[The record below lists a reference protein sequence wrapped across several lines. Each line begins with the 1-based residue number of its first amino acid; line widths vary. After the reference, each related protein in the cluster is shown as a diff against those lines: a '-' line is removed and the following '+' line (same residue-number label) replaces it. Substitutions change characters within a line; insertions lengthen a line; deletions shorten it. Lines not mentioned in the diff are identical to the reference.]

1 MSRFEFVRRPRGLS
15 FIEMSQEILQSRL
28 KFHSL
33 FAISLL
39 GVALL
44 VSPPVEATDLTL
56 TITTP
61 SAPPPPTGALTISV
75 PANFDLGSSTAGST
89 ISPTMGAVT
98 VTDTRGTSA
107 GWTVG
112 VIASALTNTTVGN
125 TIIPT
130 AMSYSSGVI
139 TPSGT
144 VTMVEQ
150 DQTNL
155 TGVVPIATAS
165 LGSGNFGATW
175 TPTLQIVIAVGSAD
189 GVYTGTIT
197 HSVA

>member
-1 MSRFEFVRRPRGLS
+1 MAALGF
-15 FIEMSQEILQSRL
+15 
-28 KFHSL
+28 
-33 FAISLL
+33 SLL
-39 GVALL
+39 VAEQAL
-44 VSPPVEATDLTL
+44 ATDVTL
-56 TITTP
+56 TVSTP
-61 SAPPPPTGALTISV
+61 STPPPTAGSLTISV
-75 PANFDLGSSTAGST
+75 PATFNLGTASAGST
-89 ISPTMGAVT
+89 ISVSMGSVT
-98 VTDTRGTSA
+98 VADTRGTSA

-155 TGVVPIATAS
+155 TGVVPVATAS
-165 LGSGNFGATW
+165 LGSGHFGATW
-175 TPTLQIVIAVGSAD
+175 APTLTVVIPSAAAD
-189 GVYTGTIT
+189 GLYTGTIT
-197 HSVA
+197 QSVA

>member
-1 MSRFEFVRRPRGLS
+1 MVLAVLISAPVR
-15 FIEMSQEILQSRL
+15 
-28 KFHSL
+28 
-33 FAISLL
+33 
-39 GVALL
+39 
-44 VSPPVEATDLTL
+44 ATDMTL
-56 TITTP
+56 TITNP
-61 SAPPPPTGALTISV
+61 SAPPPPAGSLTISV
-75 PANFDLGSSTAGST
+75 PATFDLGSSAAGAT
-89 ISPTMGAVT
+89 ISPTMGSVT

-130 AMSYSSGVI
+130 AMSYSTGLI
-139 TPSGT
+139 TTTGT
-144 VTMVEQ
+144 VTMLEQ

-165 LGSGNFGATW
+165 LGSGSFSATW
-175 TPTLQIVIAVGSAD
+175 TPSLHIVIALGSAD
-189 GVYTGTIT
+189 GVYSGTLT